1 MHEGMDLKEFV
12 KSVMRD
18 LSEAFMD
25 HLRERPR
32 EMDQLSGDPKSEY
45 LERFGD
51 VDFDVAVTTTTA
63 DGKSQSG
70 GIKVLTIFQ
79 GEKGSTEDVRRE
91 LASHIRFTIRS
102 PRRRIS
108 TVS

>member
-1 MHEGMDLKEFV
+1 MDLKEFV

-25 HLRERPR
+25 YLKERPG
-32 EMDQLSGDPKSEY
+32 ELNELCGAPKSEY
-45 LERFGD
+45 FERFGD

-70 GIKVLTIFQ
+70 GIKVLSVFQ

-102 PRRRIS
+102 PRRPT
-108 TVS
+108 TVR